1 MNDIRLREEAL
12 FERISALIDI
22 AHKRVKT
29 TIDTTMVY
37 TYYGVG
43 QYIVEDE
50 QQGEQRA
57 QYGQAVLKNI
67 SARLTNKYGQG
78 WSIETL
84 KKCRFFYLTYREEMI
99 GSTVWTQLDGHQNQ
113 KVVYNVDPIIEK
125 KINSVY
131 PIPQN

>member
-57 QYGQAVLKNI
+57 QYGQTVLKNL

-78 WSIETL
+78 WSVETL

-99 GSTVWTQLDGHQNQ
+99 RSTVCTQLDGS
-113 KVVYNVDPIIEK
+113 PIVKEADVNISNYDRK
-125 KINSVY
+125 AT
-131 PIPQN
+131 

>member
-57 QYGQAVLKNI
+57 QYGQTVLKNL

-78 WSIETL
+78 WSVETL

-99 GSTVWTQLDGHQNQ
+99 ESPVWTELDGVAIVKEADVNISNYDR
-113 KVVYNVDPIIEK
+113 KAT
-125 KINSVY
+125 
-131 PIPQN
+131 